1 MSTLQQQYWSSGT
14 EAQPV
19 PIAVKTPALFYECC
33 RLRYQYEHTGASAL
47 QWQELA
53 EQFQNAKGSR
63 HSYMAEYCRV
73 RAGRVLQ

>member
-1 MSTLQQQYWSSGT
+1 MATLQQVYWSNGT

-53 EQFQNAKGSR
+53 ERFQRAKGKGI
-63 HSYMAEYCRV
+63 SYCAEYCRA
-73 RAGRVLQ
+73 RAGRVQ

>member
-1 MSTLQQQYWSSGT
+1 MANLQQQYWSSGT

-19 PIAVKTPALFYECC
+19 PLKIANPSLFFECC
-33 RLRYQYEHTGASAL
+33 RLRYEYELHGATSV

-53 EQFQNAKGSR
+53 ERFQRAKGSR

-73 RAGRVLQ
+73 RAGRVQ

>member
-1 MSTLQQQYWSSGT
+1 MATQEQNYWSNGT

-19 PIAVKTPALFYECC
+19 ALKVSNAGEFYAAC
-33 RLRYQYEHTGASAL
+33 RLRYQYEYAGATSL

-53 EQFQNAKGSR
+53 EKFQRAKGKS

-73 RAGRVLQ
+73 RAGRMQ

>member
-1 MSTLQQQYWSSGT
+1 MDITRQQQYWSSGT

-19 PIAVKTPALFYECC
+19 PIKVHNEGEFYAAC
-33 RLRYQYEHTGASAL
+33 RQRYDYEFNGASSL

-53 EQFQNAKGSR
+53 ERFQNAKGKS

-73 RAGRVLQ
+73 RAGRVQ